1 MNPSNRLPSVKI
13 LRFLPTWLGNWRGG
27 VAAFFTLYTLIYMG
41 WLRFHWGGE
50 VYVALVGDLSDIPL
64 EVAALGVALSIV
76 LQQHL
81 ASRLRR
87 MWLLLGLGLL
97 SHLVADGI
105 WTYLES
111 ITENLPFPSIAD
123 AFYLLFAFL
132 AAVGLFSTPAVPFHS
147 RERRYYILDLLI
159 VVATMAVLMWYFII
173 QPTAA
178 SESGDVLAQ
187 AIAVAYP
194 ISDVIMMAGILSAL
208 LRRPERDTRSALWL
222 LFIGMLFFVGSDVAF
237 GYASLAGTYTTG
249 SWIDSGWSLAFLFF
263 LYAALRQTYRSPAE
277 AVDSRWGRALDRLA
291 AALPNLVVLVGSLAA
306 LSVAVANFDT
316 KAIWL
321 MAGVALIFIL
331 FMARQ
336 AGQPRIQ
343 ARLTSLI
350 LIVTVPL
357 LIGVSSYL
365 GSQAGARIEALANVA
380 LQKENEALATNLSTW
395 LEQHM
400 RTLHE
405 MATLPD
411 IVSMDAARQRP
422 VLQAIAATH
431 PNLFL
436 VHTTDLNGI
445 NVARNDNAE
454 PKDYHDRVWF
464 QGARSGAPIT
474 FEALISRT
482 TGNPALNMSTPIYD
496 ASGQMVGVASIVS
509 ELDDISHEVLKS
521 RPAGVITY
529 IVDSQNRVVAHP
541 DPTYTTQELRDLSA
555 YPPLA
560 ALRQGREG
568 LLTFSDENGEVWR
581 AYVHALDNGWG
592 VVVQQPEAE
601 VLAPVRQ
608 FQRNAFILI
617 VLGSAI
623 MLALA
628 WFTIR
633 STLQPVG
640 VLTEAVSAI
649 AAGDLSRVAEVKSQD
664 EIGLLAS
671 AFNDMTAQLRDL
683 IGSLEKRVADRTR
696 ALATAAEVSRR
707 LSTILDQRQLVV
719 EVVEQIKNAFDYY
732 HAHIYLV
739 DEASG
744 DLIMVGG
751 TGEVGR
757 ILLARGHK
765 VPKGKGLVG
774 RAATINAPVLVSA
787 VSSDPDWLPNPL
799 LPETQSEAAVP
810 ISIGEQVLGVLDV
823 QEDQAGGLGQE
834 DVDMLQAIA
843 TQVAFALRN
852 ARSYAELRA
861 RAESEALIATI
872 GQQIQR
878 APTVESALQVAIR
891 ELGRALGAKEARVVL
906 ESPGLAADGQPPAS

>member
-1 MNPSNRLPSVKI
+1 MVKAAAQEITMNQPDRTPSVKI
-13 LRFLPTWLGNWRGG
+13 LRFLPSWLRDWQGG
-27 VAAFFTLYTLIYMG
+27 VAALFTLYTLIYLG

-50 VYVALVGDLSDIPL
+50 AYVTLIGNLSDLPL
-64 EVAALGVALSIV
+64 EAAALGVALYIAS
-76 LQQHL
+76 QRRF

-87 MWLLLGLGLL
+87 TWFLFGLGLL
-97 SHLVADGI
+97 SYLIADML

-111 ITENLPFPSIAD
+111 IAENLPFPSIAD
-123 AFYLLFAFL
+123 VFYLLFAFL
-132 AAVGLFSTPAVPFHS
+132 AAAALFSMPAVPFGS

-159 VVATMAVLMWYFII
+159 VVATMAMLMWYFII

-178 SESGDVLAQ
+178 SESGNALAQ

-208 LRRPERDTRSALWL
+208 LRRPEQDARSALWL

-237 GYASLAGTYTTG
+237 AYTGLAGTYTTG
-249 SWIDSGWSLAFLFF
+249 NWIDIGWSLAFLFF
-263 LYAALRQTYRSPAE
+263 LYAALRQAHRSPAE
-277 AVDSRWGRALDRLA
+277 AMDSGWMRTLDRLA
-291 AALPNLVVLVGSLAA
+291 AALPNLVVLIGSLAA
-306 LSVAVANFDT
+306 LGVAAANFNIRS
-316 KAIWL
+316 IWL
-321 MAGVALIFIL
+321 IAGVTLIFLL
-331 FMARQ
+331 FIARQ

-357 LIGVSSYL
+357 LIGVSAYL

-380 LQKENEALATNLSTW
+380 LQKENEALAINLSTW
-395 LEQHM
+395 LEQHI

-422 VLQAIAATH
+422 VLQAIAAAH

-436 VHTTDLNGI
+436 VHTTDLSGI
-445 NVARNDNAE
+445 NVARNDDAQ

-496 ASGQMVGVASIVS
+496 ASGQIVGVASIVS

-521 RPAGVITY
+521 RPGGVITY

-541 DPTYTTQELRDLSA
+541 DPAYTAQELRDLSA
-555 YPPLA
+555 YPPVA

-568 LLTFSDENGEVWR
+568 LLAFSDENGEAWR

-592 VVVQQPEAE
+592 VIVQQPEAE

-617 VLGSAI
+617 VSGSAI
-623 MLALA
+623 MFALA

-633 STLQPVG
+633 RTLQPVG
-640 VLTEAVSAI
+640 VLTEAVSAM
-649 AAGDLSRVAEVKSQD
+649 AAGDSRP
-664 EIGLLAS
+664 
-671 AFNDMTAQLRDL
+671 
-683 IGSLEKRVADRTR
+683 
-696 ALATAAEVSRR
+696 LATAAEVSRR

-719 EVVEQIKNAFDYY
+719 EVVEQVKNAFDYY

-744 DLIMVGG
+744 DLLMAGG

-757 ILLARGHK
+757 ILLERGHK

-774 RAATINAPVLVSA
+774 RAAATNAPVLVSD
-787 VSSDPDWLPNPL
+787 VSSDPHWLPNPL

-810 ISIGEQVLGVLDV
+810 ISLGEQVLGVLDV
-823 QEDQAGGLGQE
+823 QEDQAAGLGQE
-834 DVDMLQAIA
+834 DVDMLQSIA

-861 RAESEALIATI
+861 RAESEALIAAI

-891 ELGRALGAKEARVVL
+891 ELGRALGAREARVVL
-906 ESPGLAADGQPPAS
+906 ESPGLVADGRDPAA